1 MPLTSKGFER
11 LTYDEIV
18 NKKIQKAKEYKHMM
32 FTEAAEIAKKANVNE
47 MWLTHFSPAMPF
59 PEEFLPS
66 AKEIFENT
74 HIGKDRKNV
83 TLLFEED

>member
-1 MPLTSKGFER
+1 MYIYFIFKIN
-11 LTYDEIV
+11 Y
-18 NKKIQKAKEYKHMM
+18 NKINGEKDKIQKAKEYKHMM

>member
-1 MPLTSKGFER
+1 
-11 LTYDEIV
+11 
-18 NKKIQKAKEYKHMM
+18 MM

-74 HIGKDRKNV
+74 HIG
-83 TLLFEED
+83 

>member
-1 MPLTSKGFER
+1 MA
-11 LTYDEIV
+11 
-18 NKKIQKAKEYKHMM
+18 KKQY
-32 FTEAAEIAKKANVNE
+32 TEAAEIAKKANVNE